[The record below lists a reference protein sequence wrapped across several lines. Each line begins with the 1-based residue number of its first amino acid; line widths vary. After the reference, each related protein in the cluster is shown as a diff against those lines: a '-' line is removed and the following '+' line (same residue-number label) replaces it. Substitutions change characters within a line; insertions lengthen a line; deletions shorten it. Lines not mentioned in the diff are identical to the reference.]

1 MLKIGQGYDVHQLL
15 NKEEFI
21 RKYPK
26 RDPDYLILGGTKIKH
41 DKLLAGHSDA
51 DVLIHAIIDSILGAL
66 ALGDIGQ
73 QFPDSSDEYEGISS
87 LILLEKI
94 KNLINNSNFQ
104 INNIDS
110 TIIAEQPKLAK
121 YINQM
126 RINISKVLGINLDQI
141 SIKATT
147 TEKLGFAGR
156 EEGIAAEAICLVTQK

>member
-1 MLKIGQGYDVHQLL
+1 MLKIGHGFDVHKLL
-15 NKEEFI
+15 NREDFI
-21 RKYPK
+21 KIYPK
-26 RDPDYLILGGTKIKH
+26 RNPNYLILGGTKIEH
-41 DKLLAGHSDA
+41 DRLLAGHSDA

-73 QFPDSSDEYEGISS
+73 RFPDSYQEYEGISS
-87 LILLEKI
+87 LILLEKT
-94 KNLINNSNFQ
+94 KNLMDNSNYQ

-126 RINISKVLGINLDQI
+126 RINISKVLGINLNQI